1 MAALR
6 LGDVAPDFTQDSSE
20 GPISLYQWAGDSWI
34 VLFSHPKDFTPV
46 CTTELGYTAKLKSE
60 FAKRNAK
67 VIALSVDPVDSHKGW
82 INDINETQNTTVN
95 FPILADADRKVS
107 TLYDMIHPN
116 ASDSF
121 TVRSVFLIDPKKKV
135 RLIITYPASTGRNFD
150 EILRVLDSL
159 QLTDNYSVATPVN
172 WKQGEDV
179 VIVPSLQ
186 DPEIIKQKFPKGYK
200 ALKPY
205 LRLTPQPNR

>member
-1 MAALR
+1 ML
-6 LGDVAPDFTQDSSE
+6 
-20 GPISLYQWAGDSWI
+20 
-34 VLFSHPKDFTPV
+34 
-46 CTTELGYTAKLKSE
+46 
-60 FAKRNAK
+60 
-67 VIALSVDPVDSHKGW
+67 ALSVDPVDSHKGW
-82 INDINETQNTTVN
+82 INDINETQNTKVN

-121 TVRSVFLIDPKKKV
+121 TVRSVFIIDPKKKV
-135 RLIITYPASTGRNFD
+135 RLTITYPASTGRNFD
-150 EILRVLDSL
+150 EILRVIDSL

-186 DPEIIKQKFPKGYK
+186 DPEVIKQKFPKGYK

-205 LRLTPQPNR
+205 LRMTPQPNR